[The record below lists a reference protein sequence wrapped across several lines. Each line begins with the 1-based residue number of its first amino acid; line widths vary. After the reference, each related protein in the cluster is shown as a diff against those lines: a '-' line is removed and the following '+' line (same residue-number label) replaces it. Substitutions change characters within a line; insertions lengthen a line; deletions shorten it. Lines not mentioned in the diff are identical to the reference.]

1 MGTPVTVARPSVLNI
16 LLLTCTCSK
25 RFILGLQSPLHHM
38 INIAHGSQSL
48 SFSSSLS
55 SSSMTLLAT
64 KRLLYIQTA
73 FSKTPKSSSSSL
85 KLKRMPLASLTHLYP
100 LNHMVL
106 ALHLCTASVPPH
118 NCESGH
124 MVACKEC
131 MQLLVALQMHS
142 PSSISFLVPPTPL
155 FSHFAS
161 VTYSRKCL
169 NLV

>member
-1 MGTPVTVARPSVLNI
+1 MGTPVTLARLSALNTCI
-16 LLLTCTCSK
+16 LLLTCSK
-25 RFILGLQSPLHHM
+25 WFILGLQSPLHHV
-38 INIAHGSQSL
+38 INVAHGSQSL
-48 SFSSSLS
+48 SRSSSLS
-55 SSSMTLLAT
+55 SSSTTLLAT
-64 KRLLYIQTA
+64 KRLQTA
-73 FSKTPKSSSSSL
+73 FSKTPKSSNSSL
-85 KLKRMPLASLTHLYP
+85 KLTCKKMPLASLAHLHP

-106 ALHLCTASVPPH
+106 ALHLHTASVPPH
-118 NCESGH
+118 NCESDH